1 MANQASRSS
10 RAASAPFGSYR
21 SPYAPKYTVPFKV
34 AGVSVTQG
42 MRFMPMAATF
52 GAATGIFAVF
62 FLGDTPRIRE
72 DILMNIPLIGSYW
85 ERSIAP
91 EDNPF

>member
-1 MANQASRSS
+1 MASQVPRTPAG
-10 RAASAPFGSYR
+10 PFGSYR
-21 SPYAPKYTVPFKV
+21 SPYAPKYTVPTKV
-34 AGVSVTQG
+34 AGFTVTQG
-42 MRFMPMAATF
+42 MRMMPMAAALGT
-52 GAATGIFAVF
+52 ATGIFAVF
-62 FLGDTPRIRE
+62 FLGDTPRVRE